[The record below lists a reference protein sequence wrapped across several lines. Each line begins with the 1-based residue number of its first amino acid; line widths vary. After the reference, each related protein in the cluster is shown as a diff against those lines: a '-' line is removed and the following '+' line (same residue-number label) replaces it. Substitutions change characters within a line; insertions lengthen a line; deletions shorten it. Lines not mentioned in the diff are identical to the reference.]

1 MLRARV
7 EACLAIIA
15 ATLTIVTMLW
25 PTWIESLTGFE
36 PDGGNGEAEWWL
48 TFVFA
53 AIAALLALLARRD
66 YRSARS
72 PRTAPQEP

>member
-36 PDGGNGEAEWWL
+36 PDGGNGEAEWLL

-53 AIAALLALLARRD
+53 AIAALSALLARRD

-72 PRTAPQEP
+72 QRTAPQEP